1 MMPDAADDFLAW
13 TRIPGMRRG
22 LGMIFQGRSATP
34 LPCLPRTPAH
44 PGKVLNFR
52 VGRAAVCCEE
62 PLRFLPSGQR
72 DSIFPRGEFAYFIRM
87 DRLSRIAAFPFL
99 IAAVLMLVASG
110 CGNDEKEI
118 PKEERG
124 EPNVLPEEI
133 VLYREARDVFR
144 EWTQVFDAQRSFQ
157 SAFGLLSRASRSRL
171 REEGV
176 SDAAGFERWF
186 MERANAG
193 MPPFSYTFSRFDI
206 IDIEM
211 RDSSEALLTGT
222 FIVQVH
228 SSTFESV
235 GTFRLRRQGGRWVVP
250 FAESGDFESS
260 WWQKE
265 RQFSTR
271 VREEGTST
279 YTAQKLGLSVRYPIT
294 WDVSTRS
301 TLGIPGHG
309 SAGAGIELTYI
320 DPTTLLP
327 QAIMRIATL
336 PVAVPDSVLAVSGNG
351 GSTDPVVLR
360 RENATVTEGGTL
372 SGKLM
377 ILADVVNNRQI
388 AVLAVVDENSSFQF
402 FGQTFESILSSIA
415 TSKVTP
421 Q

>member
-1 MMPDAADDFLAW
+1 
-13 TRIPGMRRG
+13 
-22 LGMIFQGRSATP
+22 
-34 LPCLPRTPAH
+34 
-44 PGKVLNFR
+44 
-52 VGRAAVCCEE
+52 
-62 PLRFLPSGQR
+62 
-72 DSIFPRGEFAYFIRM
+72 M
-87 DRLSRIAAFPFL
+87 DRIARITAFPFL
-99 IAAVLMLVASG
+99 IAALLALVATG
-110 CGNDEKEI
+110 CGNNEKEI

-133 VLYREARDVFR
+133 VLYREARDAFR
-144 EWTQVFDAQRSFQ
+144 EWVRVFDAQRSFQ
-157 SAFGLLSRASRSRL
+157 SAFGLLSRVSRSRL

-176 SDAAGFERWF
+176 NDAAGFERWF
-186 MERANAG
+186 VERANAG
-193 MPPFSYTFSRFDI
+193 VPPFSYTFSRFDI

-228 SSTFESV
+228 STTFESV

-250 FAESGDFESS
+250 FAESGDFEAS

-294 WDVSTRS
+294 WDVSTRG

-336 PVAVPDSVLAVSGNG
+336 PVPVPDSVFALSGNG

-372 SGKLM
+372 SGKLT
-377 ILADVVNNRQI
+377 ILADVLNNRQI